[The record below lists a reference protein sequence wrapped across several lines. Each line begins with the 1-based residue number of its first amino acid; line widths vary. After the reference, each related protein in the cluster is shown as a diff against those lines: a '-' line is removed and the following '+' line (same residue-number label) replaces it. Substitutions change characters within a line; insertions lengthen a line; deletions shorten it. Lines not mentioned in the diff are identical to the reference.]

1 MGEIFIYVLLVIAGG
16 AIGGLITATVLRKAV
31 TKKSE
36 VLLEEAKEKA
46 EVIKKEKILQAK
58 EKFIQ
63 LKSDHERM
71 LSEKNREMQK
81 AESKLQNREQQF
93 TQKWTIINVNSEI

>member
-31 TKKSE
+31 TKKRVRCYSKKQRRKPK
-36 VLLEEAKEKA
+36 LL
-46 EVIKKEKILQAK
+46 KKRKKILQAK

-71 LSEKNREMQK
+71 LSEKKQRDAKKSRE
-81 AESKLQNREQQF
+81 
-93 TQKWTIINVNSEI
+93 